1 MLKPADVL
9 ASNGRG
15 VVREVRVAVFAV
27 IPRHDDERT
36 TNDSYYAYV
45 AFSFAQ
51 RSFFSLFCSF
61 LLCVFLSRVQ
71 KTSKVPK
78 MVLKKLIK
86 ERSLFVCNF
95 NTPNKRMQ
103 IFFFGFFVSPR
114 VRCLQKSAES
124 KSVGARRE
132 REKRPEREKGRERE
146 RRSAR
151 E

>member
-1 MLKPADVL
+1 L

-36 TNDSYYAYV
+36 NDSYYAYV

-51 RSFFSLFCSF
+51 RSFFFVL
-61 LLCVFLSRVQ
+61 FLSSSLRFFV
-71 KTSKVPK
+71 TSPKDVHKVPK
-78 MVLKKLIK
+78 MMFGVCKNPPSQKAW
-86 ERSLFVCNF
+86 ER
-95 NTPNKRMQ
+95 
-103 IFFFGFFVSPR
+103 G
-114 VRCLQKSAES
+114 E
-124 KSVGARRE
+124 RE
-132 REKRPEREKGRERE
+132 REKRPAREKGRERERERE